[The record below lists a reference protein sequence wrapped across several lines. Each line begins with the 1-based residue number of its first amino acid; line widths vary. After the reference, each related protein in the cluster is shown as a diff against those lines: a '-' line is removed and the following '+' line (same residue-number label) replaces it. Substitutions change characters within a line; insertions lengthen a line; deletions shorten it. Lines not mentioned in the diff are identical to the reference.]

1 MWAPST
7 IGIDN
12 NFSTGEAGVSSWTSY
27 VKLARW
33 VDNDLSTNQH
43 VLWYDLLDNFLGQ
56 NLGDLLVGNLWGV
69 LGRDQNIVNTDWL
82 QDTLWLLLIF
92 DNDLRFAIWSQPWD
106 LAILSL
112 DGHDLAKLVCKDVGV
127 WVEGDGVPLVGG
139 VTEHETLIT
148 GAHIELILVSVDG
161 SGNVGILSVH
171 VDNDIALI
179 GVETD
184 LLAGETNFL
193 ADSSGNLLEVD
204 LRLVNANFSKKNN
217 LNIEKN

>member
-1 MWAPST
+1 
-7 IGIDN
+7 
-12 NFSTGEAGVSSWTSY
+12 
-27 VKLARW
+27 
-33 VDNDLSTNQH
+33 
-43 VLWYDLLDNFLGQ
+43 
-56 NLGDLLVGNLWGV
+56 
-69 LGRDQNIVNTDWL
+69 
-82 QDTLWLLLIF
+82 
-92 DNDLRFAIWSQPWD
+92 
-106 LAILSL
+106 
-112 DGHDLAKLVCKDVGV
+112 VGV

-148 GAHIELILVSVDG
+148 GAHVELILVSVDG
-161 SGNVGILSVH
+161 SSNVGILSVH
-171 VDNDIALI
+171 VDNDIALV